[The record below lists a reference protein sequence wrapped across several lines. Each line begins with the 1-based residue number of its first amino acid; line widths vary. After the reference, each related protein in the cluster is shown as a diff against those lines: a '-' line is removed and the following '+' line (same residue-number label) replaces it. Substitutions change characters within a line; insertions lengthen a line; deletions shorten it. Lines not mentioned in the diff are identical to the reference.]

1 MRHLVFLTL
10 LLAIS
15 LKAIPRDKPN
25 IVFILADDM
34 GYSDMGWQGSH
45 IQTPNLD
52 KLAKEGMFL
61 SRNYVQ
67 PQCTPTRIAFLTGN
81 YPYRYGLHEHVLMTN
96 SMHGIPAEEK
106 TIAEKMKEGGY
117 RTALIGKW
125 HAGCHVESQLPHRQG
140 FDHSFYCLHGAI
152 SYWNYTT
159 ANNSTV
165 VRNGEKYYAP
175 SMEDGEAS
183 GNTYA
188 TELWK
193 NEATVLIQN
202 HDVKR
207 PLFLYLAFN
216 APHYPLHAPEKTI
229 AKYRD
234 MEIDAYWSGQDA
246 DLGRNAENRQ
256 LYMAM
261 VDAMDQAI
269 GGVIGALEKKGM
281 LENTLIVFCSD
292 NGGIEEADNRPLR
305 SYKGDS
311 FEGGVRVPGIAYWP
325 GKIQQGS
332 TSSELVYVADWYAT
346 FAEIAGLKTS
356 GEQKDGVSA
365 LEILMGNK
373 GKRDHIPIISAA
385 RHAYITQKFS
395 LVGSGENY
403 QGILNR
409 NFSDFRL
416 YDLDED
422 LSQRNPVRELPEQMA
437 QMKEGLEAHF
447 SKTNRG
453 YFNWDMA
460 YGKYR
465 KREQTSDHDLDYVIN
480 DRPEIQITKKG
491 PSAGISLSPVSD
503 ELTYTLQKTV
513 DGSHWTDEA
522 TYICRQDAQIY
533 RFPVVEV
540 EKRVKD
546 YRVVTKYHYGLPIYD
561 PFDLEYSYTPGTL
574 VTVPPVEGFLPH
586 AELTGGDQVR
596 IMENSMVY
604 NGGHAEGGSLQL
616 YFNNVN
622 EEPSFTRFFVQPFS
636 RGEVFASMLL
646 QFEGR
651 QEESMGEIN
660 WLVQNGW
667 NGPTEKQASLQF
679 QQDGI
684 YIDKSDQVLSHT
696 RKWLAEHNRKVLRI
710 LFKFELG
717 PIGEDVLKVYINPA
731 GAEELPKPD
740 AILKGEFTF
749 DRLQFRL
756 TRRPSSTLAVDEI
769 RIGRE
774 LSDVW

>member
-1 MRHLVFLTL
+1 MKYFACLILLFLM
-10 LLAIS
+10 S
-15 LKAIPRDKPN
+15 QKVVPGDKPN

-34 GYSDMGWQGSH
+34 GYSDMSWQGSP

-52 KLAKEGMFL
+52 KLAEGGMFL

-96 SMHGIPAEEK
+96 SMHGIPGDEK

-117 RTALIGKW
+117 RTAIIGKW
-125 HAGCHVESQLPHRQG
+125 HAGCHLESQLPHQVG
-140 FDHSFYCLHGAI
+140 FDHSFFCLHGAI

-159 ANNSTV
+159 ANKSTV
-165 VRNGEKYYAP
+165 VRNGKKYYAA

-193 NEATVLIQN
+193 NDARDLIHN
-202 HDVKR
+202 HDTKQ

-234 MEIDAYWSGQDA
+234 LEVDPYWSGPDA
-246 DLGRNAENRQ
+246 ALGRNTENRQ

-261 VDAMDQAI
+261 VDAMDVAI
-269 GGVIGALEKKGM
+269 GEVIGALEEKGM

-311 FEGGVRVPGIAYWP
+311 FEGGVRVPGIAFWP
-325 GKIQQGS
+325 GRIKPGS
-332 TSSELVYVADWYAT
+332 TSAELVYVADWYAT
-346 FAEIAGLKTS
+346 FAEIAGLETEV
-356 GEQKDGVSA
+356 EQKDGVSA

-373 GKRDHIPIISAA
+373 GKRDHIPVISAA
-385 RHAYITQKFS
+385 RHAYITQRYS

-416 YDLDED
+416 YDLEKD
-422 LSQRNPVRELPEQMA
+422 LSQQNPVRGLPELKK

-447 SKTNRG
+447 NKTNRG
-453 YFNWDMA
+453 YFNWDIT

-465 KREQTSDHDLDYVIN
+465 TEERVSDHDLDRVIN
-480 DRPEIQITKKG
+480 DRPEIQITRKG
-491 PSAGISLSPVSD
+491 PDAGISISPVSD
-503 ELTYTLQKTV
+503 ELTYSLQQTL
-513 DGSHWTDEA
+513 DGSFWADLGTF
-522 TYICRQDAQIY
+522 ICRQDAKIY
-533 RFPVVEV
+533 QFPG
-540 EKRVKD
+540 VKAD
-546 YRVVTKYHYGLPIYD
+546 KKVKEYRVLTQYHYGLPIHD
-561 PFDLEYSYTPGTL
+561 PFDLKNSYTTGQL
-574 VTVPPVEGFLPH
+574 ENIPPLEGFLPH
-586 AELTGGDQVR
+586 SEITGGDQVR
-596 IMENSMVY
+596 ILENSLDY
-604 NGGHAEGGSLQL
+604 GDGPREGGSLEL
-616 YFNNVN
+616 YFNDAN
-622 EEPSFTRFFVQPFS
+622 EEPAFTRFFIQPFS
-636 RGEVFASMLL
+636 RGKVFASMLL

-651 QEESMGEIN
+651 HEESMGEIN

-667 NGPTEKQASLQF
+667 NGPTEKQVSLQF
-679 QQDGI
+679 HQDGI
-684 YIDKSDQVLSHT
+684 YIDKSDPVRPHT
-696 RKWLAEHNRKVLRI
+696 RKWLAEHHRKVLRA
-710 LFKFELG
+710 LFEFDLG
-717 PIGEDVLKVYINPA
+717 PIGEDVLKVYINPTK
-731 GAEELPKPD
+731 AEELPEPH

-756 TRRPSSTLAVDEI
+756 TRRPSSTLGVDELH
-769 RIGRE
+769 IGRQ